1 MPLTKQEKC
10 FFDVFGYLSFPGLF
24 AGEAEDL
31 TQAFETVWTA
41 HGGGHNQRPH
51 DHQQNSALLPFIDH
65 HPYLCALL
73 DDERVERIGAG
84 LLGEDFNYMS
94 SDGNYFVGDTV
105 WHSDGYQRAPGYRSI
120 KLALYLDPVG
130 RDTGAL
136 RVIPGSHIV
145 NKAREHLGFAVND
158 CTNALGVHGR
168 DVPCVSLD
176 SNPGDL
182 VVFHH
187 TTLHASYGG
196 SESRRM
202 FTYNMSQHYA
212 DEHLD
217 DLHKY
222 LGVVDGV
229 AKSCYGPILV
239 DTAGPERRRHLQQV
253 LDSTS
258 AAKPQER

>member
-1 MPLTKQEKC
+1 MSSFTLTDHQKA
-10 FFDVFGYLSFPGLF
+10 FFETFGYLVFPGLMSDCIDEITRAF
-24 AGEAEDL
+24 LEVFERRGL
-31 TQAFETVWTA
+31 T
-41 HGGGHNQRPH
+41 HGGQERT
-51 DHQQNSALLPFIDH
+51 SMIPFIDDH
-65 HPYLCALL
+65 ERLCTLL
-73 DDERVERIGAG
+73 DDSRIDGITKC
-84 LLGEDFNYMS
+84 LLGDDYNYVS
-94 SDGNYFVGDTV
+94 SDGNFYVGDTH
-105 WHSDGYQRAPGYRSI
+105 WHCDSMHEHYDFI
-120 KLALYLDPVG
+120 KISLYLDPVG

-145 NKAREHLGFAVND
+145 NKAREDLGFAVRD

-168 DVPCVSLD
+168 DVPCVALD

-229 AKSCYGPILV
+229 AKSCYGPTLV